1 VTPVEGLAIFAAG
14 VAAGGINAVVGSGSL
29 ITFPVLVALGFP
41 PVVANVSNNIGLV
54 PGNAA
59 GTYGYRRE
67 LKGQW
72 HRFARLIPAAVT
84 GALIGAILLLTVPQA
99 FGVVVPVLIV
109 LACTLVLLQPRIN
122 ARLARRTE
130 PKGDSA
136 LVHGGL
142 VLWFGVV
149 GSAVYGGYF
158 GAAQGVIMMG
168 LLAIFYDQ
176 DLQRSNG
183 VKNLLTM
190 FINGA
195 AALVFIVA
203 AHPDWLIVVLIAV
216 GSTVGGTLGAS
227 VGRRLPPVVLRVIIV
242 IVGVV
247 AIVKLL
253 LT

>member
-1 VTPVEGLAIFAAG
+1 
-14 VAAGGINAVVGSGSL
+14 
-29 ITFPVLVALGFP
+29 
-41 PVVANVSNNIGLV
+41 
-54 PGNAA
+54 
-59 GTYGYRRE
+59 
-67 LKGQW
+67 
-72 HRFARLIPAAVT
+72 
-84 GALIGAILLLTVPQA
+84 
-99 FGVVVPVLIV
+99 
-109 LACTLVLLQPRIN
+109 
-122 ARLARRTE
+122 
-130 PKGDSA
+130 
-136 LVHGGL
+136 
-142 VLWFGVV
+142 
-149 GSAVYGGYF
+149 
-158 GAAQGVIMMG
+158 MMG

-190 FINGA
+190 FINGT

-227 VGRRLPPVVLRVIIV
+227 VGRRLPPVALRVFIV

>member
-1 VTPVEGLAIFAAG
+1 MTPLEGLAVFAAG

-29 ITFPVLVALGFP
+29 ITFPILVALGFP

-72 HRFARLIPAAVT
+72 HRFARLIPAAVI
-84 GALIGAILLLTVPQA
+84 GALAGAILLLTVPQA
-99 FGVVVPVLIV
+99 FSVVVPILIV
-109 LACTLVLLQPRIN
+109 VACTLVLLQPRIN
-122 ARLARRTE
+122 GWLAHRDGSGSGSRD
-130 PKGDSA
+130 GI
-136 LVHGGL
+136 

-158 GAAQGVIMMG
+158 GAAQGVIMMA

-190 FINGA
+190 FINGT
-195 AALVFIVA
+195 AALVFVIA

-216 GSTVGGTLGAS
+216 GSTMGGTLGAS
-227 VGRRLPPVVLRVIIV
+227 VGRKLPPMALRVVIV